1 MATIVAEEELYRSC
15 RIIFGKDLK
24 VSREF
29 LLYLQLSGIK
39 KAYRKRALEIH
50 PDRRSC
56 KNLTLQ
62 QSMAHQFIDVHEA
75 YKNLVAYLEARDNG
89 PGNKGVSTIFSG
101 HNDKKRAQKPKSANS
116 AASRSFYQEKTK
128 HYRSR
133 KHNGKQQKSN
143 MYDPPLDSK
152 SLYNGPVPNCPLLFG
167 RYLYYS
173 GIISLHTIGQALIWQ
188 RSQRP
193 RLGEIGRSLGWL
205 SEQDT
210 FEIMQNRCNRQ
221 LFGELALKLGILTRE
236 QLHHI
241 LLHQKRLHKRIGQYF
256 VAKKYWNTI
265 MLEEYISAHN
275 KHNSRVRNLFV

>member
-29 LLYLQLSGIK
+29 LQYLQLSGIK
-39 KAYRKRALEIH
+39 KAYRKKALEIH
-50 PDRRSC
+50 PDIRSC

-75 YKNLVAYLEARDNG
+75 YKNLVAYLEARD
-89 PGNKGVSTIFSG
+89 KGLG
-101 HNDKKRAQKPKSANS
+101 HNGSHSAFSEHNSKSKVNTLRPARS
-116 AASRSFYQEKTK
+116 TASKSFYEEKAKTFQSNK
-128 HYRSR
+128 
-133 KHNGKQQKSN
+133 KNGKQQKPPL
-143 MYDPPLDSK
+143 YDPPLDPK
-152 SLYNGPVPNCPLLFG
+152 SLYKGPVPNCQLLFG

-210 FEIMQNRCNRQ
+210 FKIMQCRRNRQ
-221 LFGELALKLGILTRE
+221 LFGELALKLGILTQE

-241 LLHQKRLHKRIGQYF
+241 LLHQKKLHKRIGQYF
-256 VAKKYWNTI
+256 VAKKYWDSI
-265 MLEEYISAHN
+265 MLEEYVAAHR
-275 KHNSRVRNLFV
+275 KHNSRVRNFFA